1 MGTNITTTGQIMG
14 TLIEA
19 EGKIDRDLEKDL
31 GIGIITH
38 PEPGPPADREG
49 TTQGRTKIGP
59 PLIGTPDSIMKMRP
73 ETHPEGKT
81 DMRKDT
87 VTLAM
92 VGIAED
98 AARRP
103 CFMGGLL

>member
-1 MGTNITTTGQIMG
+1 MG
-14 TLIEA
+14 TLVEA
-19 EGKIDRDLEKDL
+19 EGMIDKDLEKDQE
-31 GIGIITH
+31 IDIITH

-59 PLIGTPDSIMKMRP
+59 PLIGTLDSIMKMRP
-73 ETHPEGKT
+73 ETHPEGRAG
-81 DMRKDT
+81 MRKET

-92 VGIAED
+92 VGNAEG

-103 CFMGGLL
+103 